1 MRIVTSASKPN
12 ECFGTVRMES
22 HKDVENAIKSL
33 NKTEV
38 DGSTIIVKMVNKY
51 MYKVI
56 RF

>member
-22 HKDVENAIKSL
+22 DKDLENAIKNL

-38 DGSTIIVKMVNKY
+38 DGSTIVVEMVS
-51 MYKVI
+51 KV
-56 RF
+56 